1 MILKLPVA
9 QLSVYQVVIESL
21 CTGANVTMIVL
32 ELPNSE
38 PGTKAIYITCCT
50 ITFPSRDYYNMH
62 LQVIIVIDFA
72 GNLAD
77 RRKWTPSFWND
88 TAYDVA

>member
-9 QLSVYQVVIESL
+9 QLGVYQVVIESL

-50 ITFPSRDYYNMH
+50 ITFPSPDY
-62 LQVIIVIDFA
+62 LVIIVIDFA
-72 GNLAD
+72 GDLTD
-77 RRKWTPSFWND
+77 KRKWTPSFWND
-88 TAYDVA
+88 TVYDVA